1 MKFTARN
8 RATAL
13 IAAGTIGV
21 ALGLSA
27 CNNNGNSE
35 SAAQNADSTALETNQ
50 PLPNVTWSQERE
62 NLIDIELAEVN
73 DVQTTTF
80 VMHNG
85 DQNPISS
92 CPSIGFGIPDSASLS
107 NPLKGTGVSGVS
119 GAIAVGQE
127 DPNGIYAP
135 TSSEGTFVICLD
147 STGQPYINR
156 VEDSVDTAGGPAQW
170 NDTTHSYA
178 LTGAPTAIA
187 RTAPAGAKPAKGK

>member
-1 MKFTARN
+1 LKLTARK

-13 IAAGTIGV
+13 AAAGAAVLAI
-21 ALGLSA
+21 GLSG

-35 SAAQNADSTALETNQ
+35 SAAQNADTNALENNQ
-50 PLPNVTWSQERE
+50 PLPHVTWSQERE

-107 NPLKGTGVSGVS
+107 NPLKPDSNSGTYAGDV
-119 GAIAVGQE
+119 VGQE

-147 STGQPYINR
+147 SAGQPYINR
-156 VEDSVDTAGGPAQW
+156 VEDDADTVGGPAQW
-170 NDTTHSYA
+170 NDTTHSYS
-178 LTGAPTAIA
+178 LNGAPTAIA
-187 RTAPAGAKPAKGK
+187 HAAPATAKPAK

>member
-1 MKFTARN
+1 VKFTARK
-8 RATAL
+8 RPAAL
-13 IAAGTIGV
+13 IAAGV
-21 ALGLSA
+21 AVLAIGLSA

-35 SAAQNADSTALETNQ
+35 SAAQSADSTALETNQ
-50 PLPNVTWSQERE
+50 PLPHVTWSQERE

-85 DQNPISS
+85 DQNPINS

-107 NPLKGTGVSGVS
+107 NPLKPDSSSGTYAGDV
-119 GAIAVGQE
+119 VGQE

-156 VEDSVDTAGGPAQW
+156 VEDDVDTVGGPAQW
-170 NDTTHSYA
+170 NDTTHSYS
-178 LTGAPTAIA
+178 LIGAPTAIA
-187 RTAPAGAKPAKGK
+187 HTAPASAKAATSK

>member
-1 MKFTARN
+1 MKITARR
-8 RATAL
+8 RAAAL
-13 IAAGTIGV
+13 IAAGAV
-21 ALGLSA
+21 ALAVGLSA
-27 CNNNGNSE
+27 CNSNNSE
-35 SAAQNADSTALETNQ
+35 NAAQNADSTNLENNQ

-107 NPLKGTGVSGVS
+107 NPLKPDSNSGSWADDV
-119 GAIAVGQE
+119 VGQE

-156 VEDSVDTAGGPAQW
+156 VEDVVDTAGGPAQW
-170 NDTTHSYA
+170 NDATHSYA

-187 RTAPAGAKPAKGK
+187 RTAPASAKPAK

>member
-1 MKFTARN
+1 MKFTARK

-50 PLPNVTWSQERE
+50 PLPHVTWSQERE
-62 NLIDIELAEVN
+62 NLLDIELAEVN

-85 DQNPISS
+85 DQNPINS

-107 NPLKGTGVSGVS
+107 NPLKPASNNGTYAEDV
-119 GAIAVGQE
+119 VGQE

-135 TSSEGTFVICLD
+135 TSSEGTFTICLD
-147 STGQPYINR
+147 ATGQPYISR
-156 VEDSVDTAGGPAQW
+156 DEDVVDTVGGPAQW
-170 NDTTHSYA
+170 NDTTHSYS

-187 RTAPAGAKPAKGK
+187 HTAPAGTKPAKGK

>member
-1 MKFTARN
+1 MKITARK
-8 RATAL
+8 RAAAL
-13 IAAGTIGV
+13 ITAGAV
-21 ALGLSA
+21 ALAVGLSA
-27 CNNNGNSE
+27 CNSNNSE
-35 SAAQNADSTALETNQ
+35 NAAQNADSTNLENNQ

-85 DQNPISS
+85 NQNPISS

-107 NPLKGTGVSGVS
+107 NPLKPDSNSGSWADDV
-119 GAIAVGQE
+119 VGQE

-147 STGQPYINR
+147 ATGQPYINR
-156 VEDSVDTAGGPAQW
+156 VEDDVDTAGGPAQW
-170 NDTTHSYA
+170 NDATHSYS

-187 RTAPAGAKPAKGK
+187 RTAPASAKPAK